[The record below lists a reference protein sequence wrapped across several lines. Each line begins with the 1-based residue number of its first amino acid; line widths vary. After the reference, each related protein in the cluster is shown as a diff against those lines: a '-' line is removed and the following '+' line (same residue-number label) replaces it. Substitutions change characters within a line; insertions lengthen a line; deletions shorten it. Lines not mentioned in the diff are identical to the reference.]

1 MPGQRS
7 DIFFPCVMLIGPKAE
22 KNLSPLLRPPY
33 GLASNLSQLLTA
45 GAWPSWMIRQTR
57 VLSLVNTGLP

>member
-1 MPGQRS
+1 
-7 DIFFPCVMLIGPKAE
+7 MLIGSKAE

-45 GAWPSWMIRQTR
+45 GAWPSWMIRQTH